1 MQAGDFHFC
10 GGAILDEVTIQYL
23 FVNSFT
29 YMYSE
34 NGFDGFIDFQRHIL
48 TAAHCCDNHE
58 ARELRIVAGEHDLNS
73 DDGLEQAARVD
84 AIRMHEKY
92 DRDTIE
98 NDICIL
104 TLREELKFNRYS
116 SFSQIM
122 SKACAM

>member
-1 MQAGDFHFC
+1 M
-10 GGAILDEVTIQYL
+10 
-23 FVNSFT
+23 
-29 YMYSE
+29 
-34 NGFDGFIDFQRHIL
+34 
-48 TAAHCCDNHE
+48 
-58 ARELRIVAGEHDLNS
+58 NS

-116 SFSQIM
+116 SLSQIM